1 MDLKTFFTENPSVA
15 LAFSGGTDS
24 SYLLYAGLAYGAKI
38 RAYYVKTAF
47 QPQFEYDDA
56 MRLAEQL
63 GADLRVIHKDVLS
76 NETVAANPQNRCYY
90 CKTEIFT
97 TLRQAAAEDGYSVLI
112 DGTNASDEAGDR
124 PGMLALQELSVRSP
138 LRECG
143 ITKADVRAL
152 SKEAGLF
159 TWNKPSYACLATR
172 IPAGTPITVEIL
184 EQVEHAED
192 CLFQLGFT
200 DFRIRVFHG
209 AARIQLPA
217 DQMEAAISKRE
228 ELLHAL
234 EPYFEQ
240 IVLDLKAR
248 G

>member
-24 SYLLYAGLAYGAKI
+24 SYLLYAGLSYGAKI

-56 MRLAEQL
+56 VRLATQL

-76 NETVAANPQNRCYY
+76 NATVAANPQNRCYY

-172 IPAGTPITVEIL
+172 IPAGTTITAEML
-184 EQVEHAED
+184 ERVEHAED
-192 CLFQLGFT
+192 CLFKLGFS
-200 DFRIRVFHG
+200 DFRIRLFHD

-217 DQMEAAISKRE
+217 DQMETAIAKRDA
-228 ELLHAL
+228 LLHAL
-234 EPYFEQ
+234 EPYFKE

>member
-24 SYLLYAGLAYGAKI
+24 AYLLYAGLAYGAKV

-56 MRLAEQL
+56 MRLVEEL
-63 GADLRVIHKDVLS
+63 GADVRVIHKDILC
-76 NETVAANPQNRCYY
+76 NETVAANPENRCYY
-90 CKTEIFT
+90 CKTELFT
-97 TLRQAAAEDGYSVLI
+97 ALREAAAEDGFTLLI
-112 DGTNASDEAGDR
+112 DGTNASDESDDR
-124 PGMLALQELSVRSP
+124 PGMRALQELAVRSP

-143 ITKADVRAL
+143 ITKADVRRL
-152 SKEAGLF
+152 SKEAGIF

-172 IPAGTPITVEIL
+172 IPAGTTITADML
-184 EQVEHAED
+184 ERVEHAED
-192 CLFQLGFT
+192 QMFGLGYT

-217 DQMEAAISKRE
+217 DQMEKAIAERE
-228 ELLHAL
+228 TLLQAL
-234 EPYFEQ
+234 APYFEE
-240 IVLDLKAR
+240 IVLDLKSR
-248 G
+248 